1 MRPPAGRF
9 GIAMR
14 RNPARPRSILDA
26 LLAVLRHP
34 VGCGRR
40 KDAVIDRTGLAD
52 EAGPLQLGFRD
63 KSNDVAHVLSSFQGS

>member
-40 KDAVIDRTGLAD
+40 KDAVIDRTGLAN
-52 EAGPLQLGFRD
+52 ETGPLQLGFRD